1 MSQLVKK
8 SKNLKNHDHKISI
21 IRTNFSPRVVSIF
34 LVKGSLPDVFLNF
47 LSFEPTRNV
56 GARFVVE
63 KPEFDFGSI
72 K

>member
-34 LVKGSLPDVFLNF
+34 LVKGSLPDVFFNF
-47 LSFEPTRNV
+47 LSFKLTLKG
-56 GARFVVE
+56 GASLVFE
-63 KPEFDFGSI
+63 KTDFF
-72 K
+72 